1 MEQFFRK
8 SPDRKRGSFRVV
20 INELYRDAAEEGA
33 SSGFAFDDEMMKRA
47 LKNIYSKEFHPM
59 TDIEENLFSETWKA
73 MNEATDKGF
82 GIRQSSDPDYDFY
95 QELRQN
101 NAVFSAFKVHRAQND
116 MAAQLL
122 DSNGK
127 LKSFEKWSKDVQP
140 IATHQMEHWLRT
152 EYDTAITRAHQ
163 AADWRQFEREK
174 DILPNLKWLPSTSIH
189 PGADHKIYWGTI
201 LPVDHPFWKSHRP
214 GDRWNCK
221 CRLTSTDEPCTPVVG
236 IPEGGDDDKPADGL
250 KENPGQTGELFDK
263 SHPYVAQAYDG
274 AEEAVNKFLKES
286 VGTNVPAGLDVH
298 EQRQWIENV
307 HRTEEKLKLGQGQPM
322 TFEEANGMKGNP
334 HYKEDIGYR
343 ENCQSCVV
351 ANELRRRGYN
361 VEAQIRI
368 KSDSGNIPQQLSSKT
383 EWAWIDPKTGERPKK
398 LTAGGQYWDRNLHKE
413 KAKSATELKKEFDE
427 LTKETGRYHLSF
439 NWKGRSIEGHIITAE
454 RFENGGL
461 RLYDP
466 QIGQIVEWKVLKS
479 KIRTEYGIRLY
490 RVDNMLINEDIIGG
504 IVREASE

>member
-1 MEQFFRK
+1 
-8 SPDRKRGSFRVV
+8 
-20 INELYRDAAEEGA
+20 
-33 SSGFAFDDEMMKRA
+33 
-47 LKNIYSKEFHPM
+47 
-59 TDIEENLFSETWKA
+59 
-73 MNEATDKGF
+73 
-82 GIRQSSDPDYDFY
+82 
-95 QELRQN
+95 
-101 NAVFSAFKVHRAQND
+101 

-122 DSNGK
+122 DSEGK
-127 LKSFEKWSKDVQP
+127 LKPFEQWSKEVQP
-140 IATHQMEHWLRT
+140 IATHQMEHWLKT
-152 EYDTAITRAHQ
+152 EYDTAVIRAHQ

-174 DILPNLKWLPSTSIH
+174 DILLNLKWLPSTSIH
-189 PGADHKIYWGTI
+189 PGADHKIFWGTV

-221 CRLTSTDEPCTPVVG
+221 CPLTSTDEPCTPMDG

-250 KENPGQTGELFDK
+250 KGNPGQTGELFDK
-263 SHPYVAQAYDG
+263 SHPYVEHAYDG
-274 AEEAVNKFLKES
+274 AEEAVNKFLETS
-286 VGTNVPAGLDVH
+286 IGTNVPAGLNVH
-298 EQRQWIENV
+298 EQRKWIENV
-307 HRTEEKLKLGQGQPM
+307 HRTEEKLKLEQGKLM

-334 HYKEDIGYR
+334 HYKEDVGYR

-368 KSDSGNIPQQLSSKT
+368 KSDSRNIPQQLSSKT

-413 KAKSATELKKEFDE
+413 KAKSAAEMKKEFDE
-427 LTKETGRYHLSF
+427 LTKEAGRYHLSF

-454 RFENGGL
+454 RFGNGGL

-466 QIGQIVEWKVLKS
+466 QIGKIVEWKDLK
-479 KIRTEYGIRLY
+479 KNIRTEYGIRLY

>member
-1 MEQFFRK
+1 
-8 SPDRKRGSFRVV
+8 V
-20 INELYRDAAEEGA
+20 INELYRDAAVDSA
-33 SSGFAFDDEMMKRA
+33 SSGFSFDDEVMRQA
-47 LKNIYSKEFHPM
+47 LKNIYSKSFHPM
-59 TDIEENLFSETWKA
+59 TDIEENLFNETWKA

-82 GIRQSSDPDYDFY
+82 GIRQPVDPDYDFY
-95 QELRQN
+95 QELKHN

-122 DSNGK
+122 DSEGK
-127 LKSFEKWSKDVQP
+127 LKPFEQWSKEVQP
-140 IATHQMEHWLRT
+140 IATHQMEHWLKT
-152 EYDTAITRAHQ
+152 EYDTAVIRAHQ

-189 PGADHKIYWGTI
+189 PGADHKIFWGTV

-221 CRLTSTDEPCTPVVG
+221 CPLTSTDEPCTPMDG

-250 KENPGQTGELFDK
+250 KGNPGQTGELFDK
-263 SHPYVAQAYDG
+263 SHPYVEHAYDG
-274 AEEAVNKFLKES
+274 AEEAVNKFLETS
-286 VGTNVPAGLDVH
+286 IGTNVPAGLNVH
-298 EQRQWIENV
+298 EQRKWIENV
-307 HRTEEKLKLGQGQPM
+307 HRTEEKLKLEQGKLM

-334 HYKEDIGYR
+334 HYKEDVGYR

-368 KSDSGNIPQQLSSKT
+368 KSDSRNIPQQLSSKT

-398 LTAGGQYWDRNLHKE
+398 LTAGDQYWDRNLHKE
-413 KAKSATELKKEFDE
+413 KAKSAAEMKKEFDE
-427 LTKETGRYHLSF
+427 LTKEAGRYHLSF

-454 RFENGGL
+454 RFGNGGL

-466 QIGQIVEWKVLKS
+466 QIGKIVEWKDLK
-479 KIRTEYGIRLY
+479 KNIRTEYGIRLY